1 MFPAILLAASCSG
14 VRDCAPAQLN
24 LPAEIAENAGDTL
37 TAADIEWWKF
47 YGDSALCTL
56 ISRTLEHNK
65 DLSQP
70 QPASK
75 SYSRSIASTAAR
87 SSPKWA

>member
-37 TAADIEWWKF
+37 TAADIEWW
-47 YGDSALCTL
+47 
-56 ISRTLEHNK
+56 
-65 DLSQP
+65 
-70 QPASK
+70 
-75 SYSRSIASTAAR
+75 
-87 SSPKWA
+87 